1 MVSEIKILKIGYCAQ
16 LEKMAVKNGRLKT
29 IEFPATAV
37 LIKHEQRGYILFD
50 TGYGEAFFEATKKF
64 PYNLYKKVTPV
75 YLKAEETIIAQLK
88 KMNISAKDIKYII
101 LSHFHADH
109 IAGCR
114 DFPNAKFL
122 CSKVEYETIKN
133 KKGFSALKEGF
144 IPALLPQNF
153 SDRTIFFEDQKIK
166 KFPVVNTAFK
176 RAIDLFGDET
186 LYIVKLS
193 GHTKG
198 HYGLFLQ
205 DHQGKYYF
213 FVGDACWSK
222 KSFKEGILPHY
233 FAGFIIKDKRSY
245 QENVKKL
252 YTLYRENTYIKII
265 PSHCKE
271 TLESLMEDKSE

>member
-1 MVSEIKILKIGYCAQ
+1 MKILKIGYCTQ

-29 IEFPATAV
+29 MEFPATVV
-37 LIKHEQRGYILFD
+37 LIKHEKIGYILFD
-50 TGYGEAFFEATKKF
+50 TGYGEAFFEATQKF

-75 YLKAEETIIAQLK
+75 YLKGEETVIEQLK

-122 CSKVEYETIKN
+122 CSKVEYETIKT
-133 KKGFSALKEGF
+133 KKGLSALKEGF
-144 IPALLPQNF
+144 IPALLPQDF

-166 KFPVVNTAFK
+166 KFPIVNTAFK
-176 RAIDLFGDET
+176 KGIDLFGDET
-186 LYIVKLS
+186 LYAIKLV

-205 DHQGKYYF
+205 DKQRKNYF

-222 KSFKEGILPHY
+222 KAFEEGILPHS
-233 FAGFIIKDKRSY
+233 FAGFIMKDQRSY
-245 QENVKKL
+245 KENIKKL
-252 YTLYRENTYIKII
+252 YTLYRENKHIKII
-265 PSHCKE
+265 PSHCKK
-271 TLESLMEDKSE
+271 TIESLMEEKNE